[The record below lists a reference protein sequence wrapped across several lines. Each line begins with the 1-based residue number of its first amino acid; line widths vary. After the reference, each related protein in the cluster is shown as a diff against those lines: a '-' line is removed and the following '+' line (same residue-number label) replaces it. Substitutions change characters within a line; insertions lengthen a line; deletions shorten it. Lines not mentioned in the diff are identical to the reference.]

1 MPQDSQDQLGR
12 LLFPRAEA
20 ARSLS
25 ISLGKLEQLI
35 RDGEVSVIR
44 IGRRVL
50 VPRESI
56 TLFLN
61 SRHAAEAADQR
72 TP

>member
-1 MPQDSQDQLGR
+1 MPQDSQGQLDR
-12 LLFPRAEA
+12 LLFPRTEA

-35 RDGEVSVIR
+35 RDGEVRVIR

-56 TLFLN
+56 ALFLN
-61 SRHAAEAADQR
+61 SRRAAEAADQR
-72 TP
+72 AR